1 MIHATA
7 EVYTKDIGAE
17 TSIWQFSIVLP
28 EARIGRCCNINC
40 HVFIENKV
48 MIGDYVTIKPGVYL
62 WDNTVVE
69 DHVFIGPNV
78 TFTNDAFPR
87 SKRYPSNFQSV
98 HLKIGASIGANATIL
113 GGVSIGKYAM
123 VGAGSLVTKSVPD
136 YALVYGT
143 PAIIHGWVDENG
155 EKLQQDG
162 NECVSVAGKRYK
174 IFNDQLEAL

>member
-1 MIHATA
+1 MIHPTA
-7 EVYTKDIGAE
+7 EVYTKDVGAE
-17 TSIWQFSIVLP
+17 TSIWQFAVVLP
-28 EARIGRCCNINC
+28 EAKIGRYCNINC

-69 DHVFIGPNV
+69 DHVFIGPNA
-78 TFTNDAFPR
+78 TFTNDVFPR

-113 GGVSIGKYAM
+113 GGISIGKYAM

-143 PAIIHGWVDENG
+143 PAIIHGWVDESG
-155 EKLQQDG
+155 EKLKQDG
-162 NECVSVAGKRYK
+162 NEWVSVGGKRYK
-174 IFNDQLEAL
+174 IIDNKLEAQ